1 MVFVNQMMRYTATDP
16 YFFVLIL
23 RYTEMAPC
31 ALVIVSTS
39 NLSINDC
46 LCRCGGPWPTK
57 HHLALLN
64 EKDMELVG
72 ITIILAIVTSKQQ

>member
-16 YFFVLIL
+16 YVFVLIL

-46 LCRCGGPWPTK
+46 VEDHGQQK
-57 HHLALLN
+57 HHLVVLN
-64 EKDMELVG
+64 GEDIELMV
-72 ITIILAIVTSKQQ
+72 IIIIFAIAIFKQQ